1 MVVSWRLWRRN
12 RDEKWEDVKVILI
25 NIIKQDFS
33 QNEAGMSLSN
43 R

>member
-1 MVVSWRLWRRN
+1 MGG
-12 RDEKWEDVKVILI
+12 KDVKVILI

-33 QNEAGMSLSN
+33 QNETGMLLSN